1 MERLTEHEIAWLVGG
16 SERASLV
23 AFVAL
28 AKDGSLKVAYKRH
41 RVKVERNEPT
51 GPIEAAALDLVPE
64 SGLSVVDF
72 ISRLT
77 ASSAVLEL
85 DSTLRAKRI
94 RRSRWLVWPSRTY
107 RDLVKHPGTGPR
119 RVAVLGVPGIEDDRL
134 RDILEHPRPAMPEFD
149 EHKSRTFN
157 QLDGTLDSPH
167 DGTLNLLNND
177 ASGGF
182 SQL

>member
-1 MERLTEHEIAWLVGG
+1 MERLTEYEIASLVGG
-16 SERASLV
+16 SERVALV
-23 AFVAL
+23 GFVAL
-28 AKDGSLKVAYKRH
+28 AKDGRLKVAYNRQ

-72 ISRLT
+72 ISRLA

-85 DSTLRAKRI
+85 DSALRAK
-94 RRSRWLVWPSRTY
+94 RSRWLVWPSRTY

-157 QLDGTLDSPH
+157 QLDGTLDRPN
-167 DGTLNLLNND
+167 DGTLNLPNND

-182 SQL
+182 S

>member
-1 MERLTEHEIAWLVGG
+1 METLTEYEIASLVGG
-16 SERASLV
+16 SERVALV

-28 AKDGSLKVAYKRH
+28 AKDGRLKVAYKRQ

-72 ISRLT
+72 ISRMA

-85 DSTLRAKRI
+85 DSALRARRI
-94 RRSRWLVWPSRTY
+94 RRSRWLVWPSRIY

-119 RVAVLGVPGIEDDRL
+119 RVAVLGLPGIEDDRL
-134 RDILEHPRPAMPEFD
+134 RDILEHPRPAMPQFD
-149 EHKSRTFN
+149 NHKSRTFN
-157 QLDGTLDSPH
+157 QLDGTLDSRH
-167 DGTLNLLNND
+167 DGLPLYDND
-177 ASGGF
+177 ASGGS